1 MDSGAPSGRRKDLFM
16 TRRWAR
22 IVGGL
27 MATLLACPVARAS
40 TGDPMDTTSE
50 LIRLADVVGFLRR
63 RVLAE
68 RPELLTDEAGQ
79 EAAFRAE
86 LARLDLDPPEGVLLD
101 VRVDDLNLAG
111 LLLEEQLRRRRTA
124 RRRSLVAEAEDA
136 FQLSAP
142 SPEEEVTGE
151 SSVVPEVV
159 RLFSAIHQHRSKV
172 PPLPGPHPAG
182 GYPEVEVA
190 RDSEGPAA
198 EEPIAKAPAPKTPTR
213 EAPVAKVTSAK
224 ASAAPASDATDAA
237 LAEELAE
244 VGAKLRA
251 ALARVDAAAPA
262 STDPRYGDRSHRVS
276 GTQRN
281 SGASPTRRSERPKLA
296 EVPEVPRI
304 AQPELDEPVRILLE
318 SAPRGPDLDTREMAV
333 PVKDARV
340 RPESRAAPATERAA
354 AAPPQAEAPPKP
366 AAKDSRLPQED
377 GVAAVLAQVLPL
389 VQGQEVSP
397 AEFPRVMSA
406 TLSTFG
412 VKVPGDF
419 RPRPE
424 DSPEAMA
431 RELLATS
438 GGQVDV
444 AMAAAALGI

>member
-1 MDSGAPSGRRKDLFM
+1 
-16 TRRWAR
+16 
-22 IVGGL
+22 
-27 MATLLACPVARAS
+27 
-40 TGDPMDTTSE
+40 MDTTSE
-50 LIRLADVVGFLRR
+50 LIRLADVVAFLRR

-79 EAAFRAE
+79 EVAFRAE
-86 LARLDLDPPEGVLLD
+86 LARLDLDPPEGVPLD

-124 RRRSLVAEAEDA
+124 RRRSLVAETEDA

-142 SPEEEVTGE
+142 SPQEDATGE
-151 SSVVPEVV
+151 ASVVPEVV
-159 RLFSAIHQHRSKV
+159 RLFSAIHQDRSKV

-182 GYPEVEVA
+182 GHPEAEEA
-190 RDSEGPAA
+190 RDDEGPAV
-198 EEPIAKAPAPKTPTR
+198 EEPTATAPAPRKHTRKSPATKVTTAKAPA
-213 EAPVAKVTSAK
+213 
-224 ASAAPASDATDAA
+224 APAGDATDAA

-276 GTQRN
+276 GSQRDR
-281 SGASPTRRSERPKLA
+281 GASSPRRSERPKRA
-296 EVPEVPRI
+296 EVPRI

-318 SAPRGPDLDTREMAV
+318 SAPRAPDLDTREMAV
-333 PVKDARV
+333 PVEDARA
-340 RPESRAAPATERAA
+340 RPEPEVAPTTERAA
-354 AAPPQAEAPPKP
+354 VTPPKAAVQGKP

-444 AMAAAALGI
+444 AMATAALGI